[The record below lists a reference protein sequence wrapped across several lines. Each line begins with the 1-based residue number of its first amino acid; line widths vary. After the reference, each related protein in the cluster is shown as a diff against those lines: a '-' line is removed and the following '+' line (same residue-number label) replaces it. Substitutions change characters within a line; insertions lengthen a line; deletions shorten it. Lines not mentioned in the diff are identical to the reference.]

1 MWVINGVG
9 YKSVGNK
16 SVGNKNVGYT
26 VLLPPQGP
34 ELDIFKNTYIQTI
47 NANPMF
53 GLQLED
59 KLS

>member
-1 MWVINGVG
+1 MG

-53 GLQLED
+53 GLRLED